1 MAWSATIIPCELKA
15 WQAAPSQ
22 PGFPRVRAGH
32 RELWVPF
39 PQALPFSLAHQE
51 QSACPGL
58 RAGPPMALGPICAA
72 NYLLTASPIYSG
84 SSHRPPA
91 HGGRGIHRLWPF
103 KRVPAQLYMK
113 K

>member
-22 PGFPRVRAGH
+22 PGFPRVRGRSQGAVGT
-32 RELWVPF
+32 LSSSP
-39 PQALPFSLAHQE
+39 ALQ
-51 QSACPGL
+51 PGPSGAERL
-58 RAGPPMALGPICAA
+58 SWSEGWATYGSGSNLSA
-72 NYLLTASPIYSG
+72 NYLLTAAPIYSG

-91 HGGRGIHRLWPF
+91 HGGWGIHRLWPF